1 MTELVR
7 NVSDTALWVA
17 MYRAM
22 ETDRPDALFR
32 DPFARRLAGERGE
45 SIVRTVPR
53 ARTFAWPMIVRT
65 AVMDEIILRQIG
77 QGVTTVINLAAGL
90 DARAFRLPLP
100 PSLRWFDVD
109 LPDMTDYRREQ
120 FADAKPACVHEHI
133 AADLADTDVLPGVLA
148 RVSGDG
154 VAMIVTEGLLVY
166 LTGAQ
171 VAAIAR
177 AAHAQPRIR
186 WWLTDLATPAVLE
199 MMKRSWK
206 PTLAKANAPMQF
218 APEDSRAFFE
228 PLGWHEAEFRS
239 MWKES
244 VRLKRSI
251 PLAGLVDFLG
261 RTIGS
266 RRWRAKQVRM
276 SGMALFERQE
286 A

>member
-1 MTELVR
+1 VTHLVR

-45 SIVRTVPR
+45 TIVRTVPK
-53 ARTFAWPMIVRT
+53 AKTFAWPMIVRT
-65 AVMDEIILRQIG
+65 AVMDEIILRQID
-77 QGVTTVINLAAGL
+77 QGVTTIINLAAGL

-100 PSLRWFDVD
+100 ASLRWLDVD

-120 FADAKPACVHEHI
+120 FADAVSTCVHEHI
-133 AADLADTDVLPGVLA
+133 AADLADPDALTSVMA
-148 RVSGDG
+148 RAAGDG
-154 VAMIVTEGLLVY
+154 VALIVTEGLLVY
-166 LTGAQ
+166 LIGSQ

-186 WWLTDLATPAVLE
+186 WWLSDLATPAVLE
-199 MMKRSWK
+199 LMKKSWK

-228 PLGWHEAEFRS
+228 PLGWHEVEFRS
-239 MWKES
+239 MWTES
-244 VRLKRSI
+244 LRLKRSV
-251 PLAGLVDFLG
+251 PLAPVWNALMRLAPA
-261 RTIGS
+261 
-266 RRWRAKQVRM
+266 RRRAAQLRM
-276 SGMALFERQE
+276 SGMVLFERLE
-286 A
+286 D